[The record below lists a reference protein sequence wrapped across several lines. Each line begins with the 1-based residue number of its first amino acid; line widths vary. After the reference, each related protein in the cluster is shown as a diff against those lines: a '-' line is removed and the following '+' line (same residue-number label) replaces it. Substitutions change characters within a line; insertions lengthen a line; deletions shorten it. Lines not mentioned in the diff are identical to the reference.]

1 MAVTAG
7 LGLTAMLL
15 VGVGSVGAAPGDLD
29 TTFSSDG
36 KVTTDIGTTD
46 AGRAVAIQ
54 SDGKIVVAGTASN
67 GSNNDIAVLRY
78 TSAGV
83 LDTSFSADGKVV
95 VDIDSKDDV
104 GYSVAI
110 QSDGKIVVAGASAT
124 DSFGLSFDFAVI
136 RLTTS
141 GSLDS
146 TFGTNGIVT
155 IGFGFGSDYATG
167 LAIASDGDIVA
178 VGYGSNG
185 SNFDFAVARLTSAGV
200 LDTAFDSD
208 GKVLVPVGSGAD
220 YGHAVAIASDGDI
233 LVAGTSHNG
242 SDDDMAVVRLTSA
255 GALDTAFDSDGKVTV
270 AIGSAA
276 DGARAVAI
284 ASDGDILVA
293 GTSHNGSNEDMAV
306 VRLTSAGALDTAFD
320 SDGKVTVAIG
330 SGDDEARGIALLADG
345 GIVIAGESGNGSNDD
360 IAVVRLT
367 SAGALDTTFSGD
379 GKATVAVGSGADVG
393 HSVAISASSQV
404 VVAGT
409 SAGGDDDV
417 AVVVLTGT
425 GPPGTPSGL
434 GATIGNVQVVLAWT
448 APASDGGSS
457 ITGYKVERSADA
469 GVSWTVLTASTG
481 SATTSYTATGLT
493 NGAAYSFRISAVNA
507 VGTGTAS
514 TTASATPDV
523 VPGTPTSVATVSGN
537 GVATVSWIAPASN
550 GGTALTGFTVAWTSN
565 AVQGVISGWATVTAA
580 TTSYG
585 ATGLVNGATYTFTV
599 SATNA
604 LGTGAASASA
614 AAVPYT
620 RSGAPS
626 NLVATALAGG
636 QVNLTW
642 SPPGDNGGVG
652 VTGYRIERR
661 VGGGEWAVLVSNTSS
676 TLTSHLA
683 IGLDP
688 AFSYEFQVSAWN
700 AAGMGDLSTTS
711 TAVTPVA
718 PTTTTTSTT
727 STTSTTTTVA
737 PTTTAAPVTTTQP
750 PATTATTV
758 APTTTAAPATTT
770 QPPATTT
777 GTTVVPATTTV
788 APSATTAVPSTTAAP
803 PTIATTT
810 LSPARGMVPPRPV
823 YIG

>member
-7 LGLTAMLL
+7 LGLTAVLL

-54 SDGKIVVAGTASN
+54 SDGKIVVAGFAQISGTYEF
-67 GSNNDIAVLRY
+67 AVVRY
-78 TSAGV
+78 GTDGT
-83 LDTSFSADGKVV
+83 LDSSFSSDGIAT
-95 VDIDSKDDV
+95 IDVSSGNDLA
-104 GYSVAI
+104 YAIAI
-110 QSDGKIVVAGASAT
+110 QSDGMIVVGGATGVGGANT
-124 DSFGLSFDFAVI
+124 EFGVA
-136 RLTTS
+136 RLTSS
-141 GSLDS
+141 GVLDTGFS
-146 TFGTNGIVT
+146 TDGKIEFGVGAGDDVL
-155 IGFGFGSDYATG
+155 TG

-242 SDDDMAVVRLTSA
+242 S
-255 GALDTAFDSDGKVTV
+255 
-270 AIGSAA
+270 
-276 DGARAVAI
+276 
-284 ASDGDILVA
+284 
-293 GTSHNGSNEDMAV
+293 NEDMAV

-330 SGDDEARGIALLADG
+330 SGDDEARGVALLADG

-425 GPPGTPSGL
+425 GPAGAPSGL

-448 APASDGGSS
+448 APASDGGSP

-565 AVQGVISGWATVTAA
+565 AVQGLTSGWATVTAA

-585 ATGLVNGATYTFTV
+585 ATGLVNGTTYTFTV

-636 QVNLTW
+636 QANLTW
-642 SPPGDNGGVG
+642 SPPGDNGGAG

-718 PTTTTTSTT
+718 PTTTTT
-727 STTSTTTTVA
+727 
-737 PTTTAAPVTTTQP
+737 TAAPVTTTQP

-770 QPPATTT
+770 QPPATPT

-788 APSATTAVPSTTAAP
+788 APSTTTAVPSTTAAP
-803 PTIATTT
+803 PTTAMTI